1 MWHQALQIVSG
12 QAPNWVQV
20 VLLYAIALSVVFDV
34 ALTILLAFV
43 VPDIIN
49 SAWLEQQTPESAAA
63 AVAIASRR
71 TTCAGLPLRP
81 TNHLPPIIH
90 PAHHHRLLPFPVAA
104 PPLAL
109 PPAPLQP

>member
-20 VLLYAIALSVVFDV
+20 VLLYAIALSVVFDI

-49 SAWLEQQTPESAAA
+49 SA
-63 AVAIASRR
+63 
-71 TTCAGLPLRP
+71 
-81 TNHLPPIIH
+81 
-90 PAHHHRLLPFPVAA
+90 
-104 PPLAL
+104 
-109 PPAPLQP
+109 